1 MRLAKSALQRPH
13 TVFKPNNERKS
24 MKENVMDIVERF
36 QTHHAL
42 REERELKNSHASAN
56 GAVAPSVPDK
66 NEMTGNR
73 IFETEEVRVCEIT
86 VPGST
91 EWSPPHDGRDRLV
104 VTLGKIDQLSLG
116 DSDAVFPARWTWV
129 PANSDF
135 KVPNEADQTRN
146 LMIVE
151 FSEANHQETLQ
162 NRKEI

>member
-1 MRLAKSALQRPH
+1 
-13 TVFKPNNERKS
+13 
-24 MKENVMDIVERF
+24 MKTNVMDIVERF

-42 REERELKNSHASAN
+42 QEERELNNSHASGN
-56 GAVAPSVPDK
+56 GAVAPSVPEK
-66 NEMTGNR
+66 NGMPENS
-73 IFETEEVRVCEIT
+73 IFETEEVRVST
-86 VPGST
+86 VAVPGST

-104 VTLGKIDQLSLG
+104 VTLGGINQLSPR
-116 DSDAVFPARWTWV
+116 DSDPAFPVRWTWV

-151 FSEANHQETLQ
+151 CNETNDQKSSQ

>member
-1 MRLAKSALQRPH
+1 
-13 TVFKPNNERKS
+13 
-24 MKENVMDIVERF
+24 MKRNVMDIVERF

-42 REERELKNSHASAN
+42 QEERELKNSHASGN

-66 NEMTGNR
+66 NGMPEKS
-73 IFETEEVRVCEIT
+73 IFETEEVRVST
-86 VPGST
+86 VAVPGST

-104 VTLGKIDQLSLG
+104 VTLDGIDQLLPR
-116 DSDAVFPARWTWV
+116 DSEPIFPARWTWV

-151 FSEANHQETLQ
+151 FNDANHQESSQ